1 MNKTDIIKAI
11 AEHEDHTIQRGLF
24 GDVIVNACIEQVK
37 QPLDIERIKPLID
50 SINYLIKVIELSD
63 RCAKLCS
70 LGCVDM
76 YGMTQDDH
84 TRQAN
89 KYRESLTK
97 TLEQL

>member
-11 AEHEDHTIQRGLF
+11 AEHGDHTIQRGIF
-24 GDVIVNACIEQVK
+24 GDAIVDNCINILK

-50 SINYLIKVIELSD
+50 SISFLIVQIEVCERRALFCRNMGYSKWQMD
-63 RCAKLCS
+63 E
-70 LGCVDM
+70 
-76 YGMTQDDH
+76 QDY

>member
-11 AEHEDHTIQRGLF
+11 AEHDDHTIQRGLF

-50 SINYLIKVIELSD
+50 SISFLIVQIEVCERRAEFIRNMGYSPWQMD
-63 RCAKLCS
+63 E
-70 LGCVDM
+70 
-76 YGMTQDDH
+76 QDY